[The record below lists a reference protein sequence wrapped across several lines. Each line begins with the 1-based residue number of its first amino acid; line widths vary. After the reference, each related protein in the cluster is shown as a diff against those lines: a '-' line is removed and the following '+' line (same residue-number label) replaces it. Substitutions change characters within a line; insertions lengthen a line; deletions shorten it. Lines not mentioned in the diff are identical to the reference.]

1 MILNLPLVAGGS
13 NDINIFLSFDLDV
26 KIKLSSCQMFLHSF
40 GFVGSSSFLSTLLI
54 WSVYIFRSFGTLI
67 SCCFHEAGKRHLQFR
82 RCPKAKDLHSPSFKS
97 LCMQMTEALD
107 ISQMFL
113 KLHHGNMIIYFNVS
127 EWLCR
132 IWAQLNLSSL
142 QTGIC
147 PLDQDI
153 HIHKQLESNN
163 WAAVCAFAFVNEILL
178 LSHDD
183 YSGMC

>member
-1 MILNLPLVAGGS
+1 MKQGKSICNSEGAQKQKTSILQA
-13 NDINIFLSFDLDV
+13 
-26 KIKLSSCQMFLHSF
+26 
-40 GFVGSSSFLSTLLI
+40 
-54 WSVYIFRSFGTLI
+54 
-67 SCCFHEAGKRHLQFR
+67 
-82 RCPKAKDLHSPSFKS
+82 PSLC

-113 KLHHGNMIIYFNVS
+113 KLHHRNMIIYFNVS

-142 QTGIC
+142 QTGIR

-183 YSGMC
+183 YSGVR